1 MEKWFDKTGN
11 FSDVVISSRVRLAR
25 NLRNYPFSTRISEEG
40 AESLV
45 KEVKE
50 KLDKEP
56 RFKKYLRENSNW
68 YTELNRDP
76 SSYDKFVKEMKKKY
90 KLRTI
95 DKVDNF
101 VDTVDLVTKII
112 NISNE

>member
-1 MEKWFDKTGN
+1 M
-11 FSDVVISSRVRLAR
+11 
-25 NLRNYPFSTRISEEG
+25 Y
-40 AESLV
+40 

-50 KLDKEP
+50 KLDKDL

-68 YTELNRDP
+68 YKELNRDP

-112 NISNE
+112 NLSNE

>member
-1 MEKWFDKTGN
+1 M
-11 FSDVVISSRVRLAR
+11 
-25 NLRNYPFSTRISEEG
+25 Y
-40 AESLV
+40 

-50 KLDKEP
+50 KLDKDP

-68 YTELNRDP
+68 YKELNRNP
-76 SSYDKFVKEMKKKY
+76 SSYDTFVKEMKKKY

-112 NISNE
+112 NLSNE

>member
-1 MEKWFDKTGN
+1 MF
-11 FSDVVISSRVRLAR
+11 
-25 NLRNYPFSTRISEEG
+25 Y
-40 AESLV
+40 
-45 KEVKE
+45 EVKD
-50 KLDKEP
+50 KLDKYP

-68 YTELNRDP
+68 YKKLNRDP
-76 SSYDKFVKEMKKKY
+76 NSYNEFVKEMKVKY

-95 DKVDNF
+95 DKIDNF

>member
-1 MEKWFDKTGN
+1 M
-11 FSDVVISSRVRLAR
+11 
-25 NLRNYPFSTRISEEG
+25 Y
-40 AESLV
+40 

-50 KLDKEP
+50 KLDKDP

-68 YTELNRDP
+68 YKELNRNS
-76 SSYDKFVKEMKKKY
+76 SSYDTFVKEMKKKY

-112 NISNE
+112 NLSNE

>member
-1 MEKWFDKTGN
+1 MF
-11 FSDVVISSRVRLAR
+11 
-25 NLRNYPFSTRISEEG
+25 Y
-40 AESLV
+40 
-45 KEVKE
+45 EVKD
-50 KLDKEP
+50 KLDKDP

-68 YTELNRDP
+68 YKELNRDP

-112 NISNE
+112 NLSNE

>member
-1 MEKWFDKTGN
+1 MF
-11 FSDVVISSRVRLAR
+11 
-25 NLRNYPFSTRISEEG
+25 Y
-40 AESLV
+40 
-45 KEVKE
+45 EVKD
-50 KLDKEP
+50 KLDKDP

-68 YTELNRDP
+68 YKKLNRDP
-76 SSYDKFVKEMKKKY
+76 NSYNEFVKDMKVKY

-95 DKVDNF
+95 DKIDNF